1 MAEPAVIPAASSVAA
16 APAAPAAAAPAA
28 APVEPPT
35 TAKPG
40 SAREGV
46 FKSIRAKAE
55 AAANTPPP
63 TAKPAA
69 AAPAAAAP
77 AVPDPKAAAPAPA
90 APKEGDDDAPPA
102 DIPAEKKKSPWKIV
116 KEKETQLKQY
126 EAKVAEL
133 EKLKLTPERQKQI
146 DAIEA
151 RAKALEEEIRFVD
164 YTKSE
169 EYKTQYLQP
178 YEQAWHR
185 ALSDL
190 NELTITGENG
200 QERPIGA
207 QDILE
212 LVNLPL
218 QQARAAAEEKFG
230 PFANDV
236 MAHRK
241 EIRQLA
247 EKQNAA
253 VEEART
259 KGAERDKLRQE
270 EFTRQNAAINTE
282 IMDGWTK
289 ANEKVLTHE
298 KYGTYFKPVEGDQE
312 GNQRLAKG
320 FELADRAFSEN
331 PRDPR
336 LKPEERAAIIE
347 RHAAVR
353 NRCAAFGRLVY
364 QNTQAKTRI
373 AELEAE
379 VAKYKGAEPAAAG
392 SAAAPA
398 AAAPA
403 PTGIGRIRSTLEK
416 YAR

>member
-1 MAEPAVIPAASSVAA
+1 MADVPPVIPAASSVAPAPAA
-16 APAAPAAAAPAA
+16 APAAPAA
-28 APVEPPT
+28 PVEQPT

-40 SAREGV
+40 SAKEGV
-46 FKSIRAKAE
+46 FKAFRAKAE

-63 TAKPAA
+63 TARP
-69 AAPAAAAP
+69 AAPAA
-77 AVPDPKAAAPAPA
+77 PDPKASTVPVVPAD
-90 APKEGDDDAPPA
+90 APKDDEPPK
-102 DIPAEKKKSPWKIV
+102 DLPPEKKTSPWKLV
-116 KEKETQLKQY
+116 KEKEARVKEL
-126 EAKVAEL
+126 EARTAEL
-133 EKLKLTPERQKQI
+133 EKLKITPERQKQI
-146 DAIEA
+146 DALEA
-151 RAKALEEEIRFVD
+151 KAKALEEEIRFAD
-164 YTKSE
+164 YTKSDD
-169 EYKTQYLQP
+169 YKENYLKP

-185 ALSDL
+185 ALTDL
-190 NELTITGENG
+190 NELTIADANG

-236 MAHRK
+236 MQHRK

-247 EKQNAA
+247 EKQNTA

-259 KGAERDKLRQE
+259 KGAERDELRRQE
-270 EFTRQNAAINTE
+270 FERVNATMNTE

-289 ANEKVLTHE
+289 SNEKVLAHE
-298 KYGTYFKPVEGDQE
+298 KYGAFFKPVEGDQE

-331 PRDPR
+331 PRNPN
-336 LKPEERAAIIE
+336 LSAEQRAAIID

-364 QNTQAKTRI
+364 QNTQAQARI
-373 AELEAE
+373 KELETQLGT
-379 VAKYKGAEPAAAG
+379 YKAADPAAGG
-392 SAAAPA
+392 SAAPA
-398 AAAPA
+398 AQ
-403 PTGIGRIRSTLEK
+403 PTEKKGIAGLGERLQK